1 VLRLCGLSVSFATPA
16 GVVSAAQDVNLHV
29 ARGECLGVVGESGAG
44 KSVSFLALLGLL
56 PPNARVRGQ
65 AQFRGAEL
73 LSAGPRALERLR
85 GAAIGMVFQ
94 DPMTSLTP
102 HLRVGE
108 QIAEVLVRHRGLSWA
123 AARARAQEL
132 LRRVQVTD
140 PARRMG
146 QYPHELSGGMRQRVM
161 IAIALA
167 CEPQLLIADEPT
179 TSLDVTI
186 QAQILALLAQLQ
198 REQGMAMVL
207 ITHDLGA
214 VAGVADRVAVMR
226 AGRVIETGPVAAIL
240 KAPSDPYTQALVRN
254 APRLE
259 EPTSAGAAQPARGQ
273 QAAALTLTDV
283 SVGFTVRARWFGQS
297 TVLAAVN
304 GVSFGLRAGES
315 LGVVGESGAGK
326 STLAR
331 AALQLLK
338 PSSGRVVWMGT
349 ALGEVPARELRALRR
364 DLQIIFQDPLGS
376 LDPRRT
382 VGEIVAEPLQ
392 VHVRELDARAREAEV
407 AATLLRVGLPA
418 SLAGRYPHE
427 LSGGECQRVGIAR
440 AMILKPRLLVCD
452 EPVSAL
458 DTPTQQQIVS
468 LLAELKHASGLSLV
482 FVSHNLALVQRLCE
496 RVLVL
501 YLGRMMEL
509 APAQLLYAR
518 PLHPYT
524 RELISAVPI
533 PDPDLQPARLARALP
548 GEPPSPLN
556 PPSGCVYRTRCPHA
570 AAVCQERVPA
580 WEEVN
585 GDRHVACHRWREL

>member
-1 VLRLCGLSVSFATPA
+1 
-16 GVVSAAQDVNLHV
+16 
-29 ARGECLGVVGESGAG
+29 
-44 KSVSFLALLGLL
+44 
-56 PPNARVRGQ
+56 
-65 AQFRGAEL
+65 
-73 LSAGPRALERLR
+73 
-85 GAAIGMVFQ
+85 
-94 DPMTSLTP
+94 
-102 HLRVGE
+102 
-108 QIAEVLVRHRGLSWA
+108 
-123 AARARAQEL
+123 
-132 LRRVQVTD
+132 
-140 PARRMG
+140 
-146 QYPHELSGGMRQRVM
+146 
-161 IAIALA
+161 
-167 CEPQLLIADEPT
+167 
-179 TSLDVTI
+179 
-186 QAQILALLAQLQ
+186 
-198 REQGMAMVL
+198 
-207 ITHDLGA
+207 
-214 VAGVADRVAVMR
+214 
-226 AGRVIETGPVAAIL
+226 
-240 KAPSDPYTQALVRN
+240 
-254 APRLE
+254 
-259 EPTSAGAAQPARGQ
+259 
-273 QAAALTLTDV
+273 
-283 SVGFTVRARWFGQS
+283 
-297 TVLAAVN
+297 
-304 GVSFGLRAGES
+304 
-315 LGVVGESGAGK
+315 
-326 STLAR
+326 
-331 AALQLLK
+331 
-338 PSSGRVVWMGT
+338 
-349 ALGEVPARELRALRR
+349 
-364 DLQIIFQDPLGS
+364 
-376 LDPRRT
+376 
-382 VGEIVAEPLQ
+382 

-570 AAVCQERVPA
+570 VAVCQERVPA